1 MKKILFTLAL
11 LISFS
16 SFGQDI
22 PYKYKYDPTTG
33 HRIEIK
39 YGYDSN
45 GNTTK
50 TEYGY
55 GSTIS
60 TTTTFKYDSIT
71 NTKTAITTTTK
82 SESIGGRRGRIGIL
96 PSFKRRWSFADRPVK
111 KVGVIEDGFDIINY
125 TKEISSK
132 KYSILISK
140 VCYEKQIWLESENTL
155 HYLNV
160 EKSLKFS
167 FYKSDRLITELI
179 FSDGDLENEIVFLNK
194 NKDIVNDFN
203 YKKFFAKFPFK
214 PKLENLNGITS
225 YCEILYTSFINNF
238 ENEENL
244 KDQLACDNCMFSKQ
258 EIEDF
263 KK

>member
-1 MKKILFTLAL
+1 MKNTLFTLAL
-11 LISFS
+11 LVCFS

-22 PYKYKYDPTTG
+22 PYKYKYDPVTG

-39 YGYDSN
+39 YGYDSE
-45 GNTTK
+45 GNATK

-55 GSTIS
+55 GSTS
-60 TTTTFKYDSIT
+60 ATTFKYDSIT
-71 NTKTAITTTTK
+71 NTTTTTTTII
-82 SESIGGRRGRIGIL
+82 ETMGGQVGRIGIL
-96 PSFKRRWSFADRPVK
+96 PSFKRRWSWADSPVK
-111 KVGVIEDGFDIINY
+111 KVGVTENGSDIINY

-140 VCYEKQIWLESENTL
+140 VCYETQVWLESENKL
-155 HYLNV
+155 HYLNF

-167 FYKSDRLITELI
+167 FYKSGRLITELI
-179 FSDGDLENEIVFLNK
+179 FSDGNLENEIVFFNK

-203 YKKFFAKFPFK
+203 YKKFFAEFPFK
-214 PKLENLNGITS
+214 PKLENLNEITV

-244 KDQLACDNCMFSKQ
+244 KDQLACDHCMFSKQ

-263 KK
+263 RK